1 MKLEQITDPLRSS
14 WFEASARTRIA
25 GLLDE
30 NSFSE
35 LIGPQ
40 ERVMSPH
47 LKLFNLTAEFDD
59 GLIIG
64 RGKLDGTD
72 VYIAAQEGRFMG
84 GSFGEVHGAKLVGLL
99 RTACDQAGKGGP
111 KVVLL
116 ALDTG
121 GVRLQEAN
129 LGELAISELIN
140 AILEARIAG
149 VNVIALI
156 GGSSGAFG
164 GGGIT
169 TASCSRIA
177 VSEQGRI
184 SVSGPEVI
192 ENNKGVEEFDSKDR
206 GLVWRVTGGRTRT
219 LLGGADEYVDDE
231 SASFRQGAIALLK
244 QDSPFNLETMQAEQK
259 RLEDRLQK
267 FGACKDAPDI
277 WRGMDIQEADQIAD
291 MPFDQFKAIATKR
304 SQHDAR

>member
-1 MKLEQITDPLRSS
+1 MNVDQITNPSRSS
-14 WFEASARTRIA
+14 WFESSARSRIA

-30 NSFSE
+30 GSFSE

-40 ERVMSPH
+40 ERVLSPH

-64 RGKLDGTD
+64 LGKLDGTD
-72 VYIAAQEGRFMG
+72 VYLAAQEGRFMG

-99 RTACDQAGKGGP
+99 RTACDQASKGGP
-111 KVVLL
+111 RAVLL

-129 LGELAISELIN
+129 LRELAISEVIN

-169 TASCSRIA
+169 TASCSCMAI
-177 VSEQGRI
+177 SEQGRI
-184 SVSGPEVI
+184 NVSGPEVI

-206 GLVWRVTGGRTRT
+206 ALVWRVTGGRTRT

-231 SASFRQGAIALLK
+231 SSSFRNGAIALLK
-244 QDSPFNLETMQAEQK
+244 RASSFDLQALQAEQK
-259 RLEDRLQK
+259 RLENRLQK
-267 FGACKDAPDI
+267 FGCARTLPISGVTWALP
-277 WRGMDIQEADQIAD
+277 
-291 MPFDQFKAIATKR
+291 KR
-304 SQHDAR
+304 TNCGHAVR

>member
-1 MKLEQITDPLRSS
+1 MNVDQITNPSRGS
-14 WFEASARTRIA
+14 WFESSARTRIA
-25 GLLDE
+25 GLLDQ

-47 LKLFNLTAEFDD
+47 LKLFSLTAEFDD

-99 RTACDQAGKGGP
+99 RTACDQSSKGGS

-129 LGELAISELIN
+129 LGELAISEVIN
-140 AILEARIAG
+140 AILEARIVG

-169 TASCSRIA
+169 TACCSCIA
-177 VSEQGRI
+177 ISEQGRI

-206 GLVWRVTGGRTRT
+206 ALVWRVTGGRTRT

-231 SASFRQGAIALLK
+231 SASFREGAIALLK
-244 QDSPFNLETMQAEQK
+244 HPSPFDLQAMQDEQK

-267 FGACKDAPDI
+267 FGACKDAPEI
-277 WRGMDIQEADQIAD
+277 WRDMGIAEADEIAD

>member
-1 MKLEQITDPLRSS
+1 MNLKQITDPSRSS
-14 WFEASARTRIA
+14 WFESSARTRIA
-25 GLLDE
+25 SLLDQ

-40 ERVMSPH
+40 DRVVSPH
-47 LKLFNLTAEFDD
+47 LKLFNLTTEFDD

-99 RTACDQAGKGGP
+99 RTACDRARKGGP
-111 KVVLL
+111 KVVLI

-129 LGELAISELIN
+129 LGELAISEVIN

-169 TASCSRIA
+169 TASCSCIA
-177 VSEQGRI
+177 ISEQGRI

-206 GLVWRVTGGRTRT
+206 ALVWRVTGGRTRI

-231 SASFRQGAIALLK
+231 SGSFREGAIALLK
-244 QDSPFNLETMQAEQK
+244 HASAFDLQAMQAEQK
-259 RLEDRLQK
+259 RLEVRLQK
-267 FGACKDAPDI
+267 FGSSKDAPDI
-277 WRGMDIQEADQIAD
+277 WRDMGIAEANQIAD
-291 MPFDQFKAIATKR
+291 MPFDQFKAIAAKR
-304 SQHDAR
+304 SQHEAR

>member
-1 MKLEQITDPLRSS
+1 M
-14 WFEASARTRIA
+14 
-25 GLLDE
+25 
-30 NSFSE
+30 
-35 LIGPQ
+35 
-40 ERVMSPH
+40 
-47 LKLFNLTAEFDD
+47 
-59 GLIIG
+59 
-64 RGKLDGTD
+64 
-72 VYIAAQEGRFMG
+72 
-84 GSFGEVHGAKLVGLL
+84 
-99 RTACDQAGKGGP
+99 
-111 KVVLL
+111 L

-169 TASCSRIA
+169 TASCSCIA
-177 VSEQGRI
+177 ISEQGLI

-206 GLVWRVTGGRTRT
+206 ALVWRVTGGRTRT

-231 SASFRQGAIALLK
+231 SSSFRDGAIALLK
-244 QDSPFNLETMQAEQK
+244 HPSSPFDLQAMQDKQK
-259 RLEDRLQK
+259 RLQDRLK
-267 FGACKDAPDI
+267 MFGARKDAPDI
-277 WRGMDIQEADQIAD
+277 WRDMGIAEADQIAD
-291 MPFDQFKAIATKR
+291 MPFDEFKAIAIKR

>member
-1 MKLEQITDPLRSS
+1 MNFEQIANPSRSS
-14 WFEASARTRIA
+14 WFESSARTRIA
-25 GLLDE
+25 GLLDG
-30 NSFSE
+30 NSFKE

-40 ERVMSPH
+40 ERVVSPH

-64 RGKLDGTD
+64 RGTLDGVD

-99 RTACDQAGKGGP
+99 RTAREQAAQGGP

-129 LGELAISELIN
+129 LGELAISEVID
-140 AILEARIAG
+140 AILEARLAG

-169 TASCSRIA
+169 TASCSCIA

-206 GLVWRVTGGRTRT
+206 ALVWRVTGGRTRT

-231 SASFRQGAIALLK
+231 SSSFREGAIALLK
-244 QDSPFNLETMQAEQK
+244 RASAFDLQAMQAEQE
-259 RLEDRLQK
+259 RLEYRRQRYAL
-267 FGACKDAPDI
+267 CKDSPDI
-277 WRGMDIQEADQIAD
+277 WRDMGIAEADQIAD
-291 MPFDQFKAIATKR
+291 MPFDQFKAVAAKR
-304 SQHDAR
+304 SQYDAR